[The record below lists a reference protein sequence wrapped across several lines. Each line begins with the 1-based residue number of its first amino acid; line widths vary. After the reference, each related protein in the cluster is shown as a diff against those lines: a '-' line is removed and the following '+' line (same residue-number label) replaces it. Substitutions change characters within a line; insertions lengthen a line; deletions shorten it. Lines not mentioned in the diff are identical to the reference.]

1 MSLQVFLQ
9 VHLLGA
15 EQFLSLGN
23 SRTHSPLAFLGR
35 CTWLTL
41 FCEVLPR
48 ALLTELKLSP
58 MLLGSSSAE
67 QFLLVLPEEDLPRA
81 TDLLVQ
87 VAEAVRHLSSDTLRL
102 LWTST
107 ENLGSWP
114 IARKRLDDARLLS
127 TATPLA
133 EHTVSEFFQPAT
145 AEDDETSVEEYFVA
159 FAEGQLAA
167 TSIGFTTAEP
177 ARIQWD
183 AGQFSWPLRD
193 QSDLDNSGILFPR
206 RIALDDEGKPATLAE
221 LAKRSSGASQWGILV
236 GDVDQF
242 ETQLRSVGT
251 VEEHIH
257 LSILLKEF
265 FAGELALLCT
275 MPDFWR
281 KVTVLYRGGDGFAVL
296 GSWDA
301 LLALARELQRLFE
314 KFGEH
319 NLQAAAPSIS
329 MTLAIAPEIDTGI
342 ESVYE
347 DAWTQ
352 LRKAKASDAGTF
364 RLFGRTLEWKR
375 LVDAEDLKSSL
386 MRLVRDFGFSP
397 EYIHDL
403 ASVYR
408 EALPSRSSK
417 KKTARVDRP
426 WRTYMRLAAVI
437 PQARGKELNNVRN
450 SVIASLIGKRTASLK
465 LRPSGRVGLEWARLA
480 SGSEW

>member
-9 VHLLGA
+9 VHLVGA

-23 SRTHSPLAFLGR
+23 PRSQSPDSFFGR

-48 ALLTELKLSP
+48 ALLAELKLSP
-58 MLLGSSSAE
+58 MLLGSSSSE
-67 QFLLVLPEEDLPRA
+67 QFLLVLAEEDIPRA
-81 TDLLVQ
+81 TELLEQ
-87 VAEAVRHLSSDTLRL
+87 VREAIRRLSSDTLRL

-114 IARKRLDDARLLS
+114 IARKRLDDAKLLQ
-127 TATPLA
+127 TATPLDENTAAALFLPEPA
-133 EHTVSEFFQPAT
+133 EEGDT
-145 AEDDETSVEEYFVA
+145 AAAEYF
-159 FAEGQLAA
+159 AELAA
-167 TSIGFTTAEP
+167 GQVTASSVGYTSADPGK
-177 ARIQWD
+177 IQWD
-183 AGQFSWPLRD
+183 GGEFSWPLKE
-193 QSDLDNSGILFPR
+193 QSDPDNSGILYPR
-206 RIALDDEGKPATLAE
+206 RIALDDEGKRASLAE
-221 LAKRSSGASQWGILV
+221 LAERSTGASKWGILV
-236 GDVDQF
+236 GDVDQVDA
-242 ETQLRSVGT
+242 QLKAVGT

-265 FAGELALLCT
+265 FAGELGLLCT

-281 KVTVLYRGGDGFAVL
+281 KVTVLYRGGDDFAVL

-301 LLALARELQRLFE
+301 LLTLARELQRLFDR
-314 KFGEH
+314 FGEH
-319 NLQAAAPSIS
+319 NLQNSAHTIS
-329 MTLAIAPEIDTGI
+329 MTLAIAPEVDTDI

-352 LRKAKASDAGTF
+352 LQKAKATEAGTF

-386 MRLVRDFGFSP
+386 MRLVKDFGFSA

-408 EALPSRSSK
+408 EALPSRSTR
-417 KKTARVDRP
+417 KKTARVDKP
-426 WRTYMRLAAVI
+426 WRTYMRLASVI

-450 SVIASLIGKRTASLK
+450 NVIASLIGKRTASLK

-480 SGSEW
+480 SGSES